1 MASMHCK
8 AAIPV
13 SSSSSLAPM
22 YLIQKRGKAN
32 KKGGSIYERFSEN
45 CADKAEKNR
54 EDGKIGES
62 VWKIKPQNFSFIH
75 RKRGIY
81 SPFGQ
86 PREQL
91 THHRPMRRKRRGGS
105 PVAKEMEGQGAK
117 MDEIKQLGRKKF
129 AYNARQVEGGHYVN
143 YIFEAAPEAIVK
155 IQSALALN
163 TSIYMQH
170 YQRIS

>member
-62 VWKIKPQNFSFIH
+62 VWKIKPRNFSFIH

-105 PVAKEMEGQGAK
+105 PVAKEMEGCQGNCTF
-117 MDEIKQLGRKKF
+117 GRRKPVVQQGRRHGAPF
-129 AYNARQVEGGHYVN
+129 PRGRRQ
-143 YIFEAAPEAIVK
+143 
-155 IQSALALN
+155 
-163 TSIYMQH
+163 
-170 YQRIS
+170 